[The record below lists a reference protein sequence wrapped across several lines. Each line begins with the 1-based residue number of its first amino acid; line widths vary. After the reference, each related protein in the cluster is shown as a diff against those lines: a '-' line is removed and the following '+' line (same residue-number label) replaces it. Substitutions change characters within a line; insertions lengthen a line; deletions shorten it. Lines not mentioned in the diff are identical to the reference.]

1 MLTPVRLG
9 VIGCGVIGQVH
20 LRLAQSVPGAHIAAI
35 CDAQAET
42 LRTTAQAHPDATA
55 YSDPAALLADPG
67 IDAVILA
74 LPAHLRTAL
83 GVAVLRAGKHLL
95 TEKPVALNADE
106 VRQLIAAR
114 GDRVAACTSSR
125 LRFLPSA
132 KAVTAF
138 VASGALGRLRMLRC
152 RDVIAAGP
160 PPDKP
165 PPAWRLNRG
174 LNGGGILVNWGC
186 YDLDYLFGITGW
198 RVRPQRVLAR
208 HWQNIDAYGVYA
220 APGSDAETHVSFFA
234 QCDDGIALT
243 YERGEFMPTATDEIW
258 QLIGDTGALRMNMKP
273 SRGKQIWYDQP
284 SAAGTRSEVIWEGDE
299 DWETQHRGP
308 LADFVEAIQQRCEPA
323 TTLEHALLIQ
333 SLTDAVYASA
343 SADESVSL

>member
-1 MLTPVRLG
+1 
-9 VIGCGVIGQVH
+9 
-20 LRLAQSVPGAHIAAI
+20 
-35 CDAQAET
+35 
-42 LRTTAQAHPDATA
+42 
-55 YSDPAALLADPG
+55 
-67 IDAVILA
+67 
-74 LPAHLRTAL
+74 
-83 GVAVLRAGKHLL
+83 L
-95 TEKPVALNADE
+95 TEKPVALNAGE

-132 KAVTAF
+132 QAVTAF
-138 VASGALGRLRMLRC
+138 VASGALGRLRVLRC

-160 PPDKP
+160 PPATP
-165 PPAWRLNRG
+165 PPVWRLSRA

-198 RVRPQRVLAR
+198 RIRPRHVLAR
-208 HWQNIDAYGVYA
+208 HWTNIEAYAAYA

-234 QCDDGIALT
+234 QCDDGVAFA
-243 YERGEFMPTATDEIW
+243 YERGEFMPAATDEIW

-273 SRGKQIWYDQP
+273 ATGKQVCFDRPGP
-284 SAAGTRSEVIWEGDE
+284 SGTISEVIWEGDE

-308 LADFVEAIQQRCEPA
+308 VADFVESIQTGRAPA
-323 TTLEHALLIQ
+323 TTLERALLIQ

-343 SADESVSL
+343 RTEACVSL